1 VEPVMASIR
10 KELEDRKYYLNGETV
25 ETIYF
30 GGGTPSAVEVDNIK
44 SIVETISKNYPLSPT
59 PEITLE
65 ANPDDLHPSY
75 FEKIKSIGINRL
87 SIGVQSFFE
96 RDLKWMNRRHS
107 VEKAVESIRF
117 ARKHGFENINID
129 LIYGLPGLTS
139 EDWKYNLERFFEL
152 DIPHLSAYHLT
163 IEPKTVFGVRKK
175 RGQLNE
181 ISEDA
186 SVAHFEILI
195 EEMAKRG
202 YLHYEI
208 SNFALEGYLSKHNL
222 SYWKNDLYLGAGPSA
237 HSYDGNSR
245 RWNTKLHNVYIS
257 NLANGEKY
265 FDEEELT
272 DQDRFNDYV
281 LTNLRTMWGIDL
293 ATIDRNFGDFY
304 TREVEKTA
312 AKYKAYLTQ
321 NNGTITLN
329 DKGKFIADR
338 IASEFFSI
346 ENL

>member
-1 VEPVMASIR
+1 
-10 KELEDRKYYLNGETV
+10 
-25 ETIYF
+25 
-30 GGGTPSAVEVDNIK
+30 
-44 SIVETISKNYPLSPT
+44 
-59 PEITLE
+59 
-65 ANPDDLHPSY
+65 
-75 FEKIKSIGINRL
+75 
-87 SIGVQSFFE
+87 SFFE

-129 LIYGLPGLTS
+129 LIYGLPGLS
-139 EDWKYNLERFFEL
+139 KEDWRYNLERFFEL

-163 IEPKTVFGVRKK
+163 IEPRTVFGVRKK
-175 RGQLNE
+175 RGQLKE

-195 EEMAKRG
+195 EEMARRG

-208 SNFALEGYLSKHNL
+208 SNFAREGYLSKHNL

-265 FDEEELT
+265 FDEEDLT
-272 DQDRFNDYV
+272 EQDRFNDYV

-293 ATIDRNFGDFY
+293 ATIDNNFGEFY

-312 AKYKAYLTQ
+312 AKYKAYLIQ